1 MNYKTKS
8 LLYFLAFAASALIY
22 YTSDHPAG
30 DNQPGQNE
38 IAAKTPVEDESSA
51 TF

>member
-22 YTSDHPAG
+22 YTADQPA
-30 DNQPGQNE
+30 NEKQPLPTE
-38 IAAKTPVEDESSA
+38 MAAKTPAQDGSSA